1 MCGIAGIVN
10 PPGVE
15 ADAALL
21 RLMIEKIRYRGPDH
35 CGIYVRE
42 EAGLAHARLSIID
55 PASGRQPMHNEDR
68 SLCITFNGEIFNYV
82 ELRRELLRRGHRFST
97 ESDTEVILR
106 LYEEKGEECV
116 HDLNGEWAFAIWNA
130 VEHKL
135 FASRDRMGVR
145 PLYYSSV
152 DGAFLFAS
160 EVKSILAYPGVRRMI
175 DLVGLDQIFTF
186 WCNLPPRTVFHG
198 ISELPPGHVL
208 TLRGRKIDVRSY
220 WQLSYASVARVRDT
234 AQEHECADR
243 LMDLLIDAIRIRLRA
258 DVPVGAYLSGGLD
271 SSLVTAIIRRCTNA
285 PLKTFSIAFEDPE
298 FDESGH
304 HREVSRFLGTE
315 HHEVQ
320 VRDCDI
326 GRVFPQVIW
335 HTEKPILRTAPAPL
349 FLLSRLV
356 RQNGYKVVLTGE
368 GSDEILGGYDIYKEA
383 KIRRYCAIR
392 PTSRIRPLLFK
403 RLYPYLAK
411 LQAQS
416 PAYLQGFFR
425 ASAEDL
431 SNPFFSHLP
440 RWELTSRIKLFYSD
454 DVRGELQAGKR
465 YEELEARLPDGFTQW
480 DPLSQAQYLE
490 ATVLLPGYVLSSQG
504 DRMSMAHG
512 VEGRVP
518 FLDQRVVEFATW
530 IPSSLKMKA
539 LDEKYIL
546 KRCAKGLVPPSVRKR
561 PKQPYRAPDGK
572 SFFGSREPEYV
583 RALFDPDRLRKH
595 GLFHPVAVQK
605 LIGKVRRGQVVGLKD
620 NMAVVGILSTELLMD
635 QFVDRLAE
643 VE

>member
-1 MCGIAGIVN
+1 
-10 PPGVE
+10 
-15 ADAALL
+15 
-21 RLMIEKIRYRGPDH
+21 
-35 CGIYVRE
+35 
-42 EAGLAHARLSIID
+42 
-55 PASGRQPMHNEDR
+55 
-68 SLCITFNGEIFNYV
+68 
-82 ELRRELLRRGHRFST
+82 
-97 ESDTEVILR
+97 
-106 LYEEKGEECV
+106 
-116 HDLNGEWAFAIWNA
+116 
-130 VEHKL
+130 
-135 FASRDRMGVR
+135 
-145 PLYYSSV
+145 
-152 DGAFLFAS
+152 
-160 EVKSILAYPGVRRMI
+160 
-175 DLVGLDQIFTF
+175 
-186 WCNLPPRTVFHG
+186 
-198 ISELPPGHVL
+198 
-208 TLRGRKIDVRSY
+208 
-220 WQLSYASVARVRDT
+220 
-234 AQEHECADR
+234 
-243 LMDLLIDAIRIRLRA
+243 
-258 DVPVGAYLSGGLD
+258 
-271 SSLVTAIIRRCTNA
+271 
-285 PLKTFSIAFEDPE
+285 
-298 FDESGH
+298 
-304 HREVSRFLGTE
+304 GTE